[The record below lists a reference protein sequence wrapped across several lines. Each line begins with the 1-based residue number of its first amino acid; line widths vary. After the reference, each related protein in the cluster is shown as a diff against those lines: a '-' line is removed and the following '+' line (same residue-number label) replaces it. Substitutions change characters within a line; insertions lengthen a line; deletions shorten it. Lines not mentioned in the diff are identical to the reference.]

1 MGDTSRIEE
10 RTQGAGGGT
19 GVDDPVGFVGGA
31 VGDRIAQGYHL
42 YNKELKREVFF
53 IVLYV
58 PESANIMRARQNQF
72 GIAVFRDVALHRPKG
87 IGIPTRKEH

>member
-19 GVDDPVGFVGGA
+19 GVDDPVGFVGDA
-31 VGDRIAQGYHL
+31 AGDHIAQGYHL
-42 YNKELKREVFF
+42 YNKGAKKGVFF

-58 PESANIMRARQNQF
+58 PE
-72 GIAVFRDVALHRPKG
+72 
-87 IGIPTRKEH
+87 